1 MLSLKII
8 YKLDFQLIIAK
19 IGYMGKDLNL
29 RLIIRGSLDHAQVGP
44 LENQPLMIRFI
55 GGFFFSA
62 KFGPGFE
69 FFEGKQG

>member
-1 MLSLKII
+1 LSHPLQA
-8 YKLDFQLIIAK
+8 L
-19 IGYMGKDLNL
+19 
-29 RLIIRGSLDHAQVGP
+29 LIIRGSQDHALVGS
-44 LENQPLMIRFI
+44 LGNQPLMIRFI